1 MFHNQIESIT
11 FRKEWQL
18 WCSRGGGHN
27 LLGGDRRKSFPH
39 RLLWV
44 NVSNYD
50 LLGGDRRESLPQAP
64 VDKCTIN
71 KETYPS

>member
-1 MFHNQIESIT
+1 MATMVFSG
-11 FRKEWQL
+11 
-18 WCSRGGGHN
+18 GGGHN

-50 LLGGDRRESLPQAP
+50 LLGGDRRESLRPLW
-64 VDKCTIN
+64 IN
-71 KETYPS
+71 VPSIKKLTLHKDPL